1 MDVVTRQEAPS
12 SDRDRLRIRDAM
24 ARLLDGQPLRSDGK
38 LTVKSLAEEA
48 GVKRWLLTHKH
59 TDLQDEFRAR
69 VDARDSLPPAQ
80 QALVDENTELRA
92 RNAELSEQLAA
103 ARDEAHQL
111 ARIVQTLTLENEQ
124 LRSAKDAKVRTLR
137 PGR

>member
-1 MDVVTRQEAPS
+1 MSNSQNATGDAERQA
-12 SDRDRLRIRDAM
+12 IRDAM
-24 ARLLDGQPLRSDGK
+24 ARLLEGQPLRSDGK

-69 VDARDSLPPAQ
+69 IAARDTLPPAQ
-80 QALVDENTELRA
+80 QALVDENTELRT

-124 LRSAKDAKVRTLR
+124 LRSATDAKVRTLR

>member
-1 MDVVTRQEAPS
+1 MSNSQNATGDAERQA
-12 SDRDRLRIRDAM
+12 IRDAM
-24 ARLLDGQPLRSDGK
+24 ARLLEGQPLRSDGK

-69 VDARDSLPPAQ
+69 IATRDALPPAQ

-92 RNAELSEQLAA
+92 RNADLSEQLAA

-111 ARIVQTLTLENEQ
+111 ARIVQVLTLENEQ
-124 LRSAKDAKVRTLR
+124 LRSATDAKVRTLR

>member
-1 MDVVTRQEAPS
+1 MPNSNNATGDAERQV
-12 SDRDRLRIRDAM
+12 IRDAM
-24 ARLLDGQPLRSDGK
+24 NRLLEGQPLRSDGK

-103 ARDEAHQL
+103 ARDEAHKL

>member
-1 MDVVTRQEAPS
+1 MSKTGDSSADQE
-12 SDRDRLRIRDAM
+12 RRVIRDAM
-24 ARLLDGQPLRSDGK
+24 DRLLDGQPIRSDGK
-38 LTVKSLAEEA
+38 LTVKSLSEEA

-69 VDARDSLPPAQ
+69 IAARDSLPPAQ
-80 QALVDENTELRA
+80 QTLVDENTELRA
-92 RNAELSEQLAA
+92 RNAELNEKLAA

-111 ARIVQTLTLENEQ
+111 ARIVQVLTLENEQ
-124 LRSAKDAKVRTLR
+124 LRSATDAKVRTLR

>member
-1 MDVVTRQEAPS
+1 MSKPGDNSADQE
-12 SDRDRLRIRDAM
+12 RRVIRDAM
-24 ARLLDGQPLRSDGK
+24 DRLLDGQPIRSDGK
-38 LTVKSLAEEA
+38 LTVKSLSEEA

-69 VDARDSLPPAQ
+69 IATRDSLPPAQ
-80 QALVDENTELRA
+80 QALVDENNDLRA
-92 RNAELSEQLAA
+92 RNAELSEKLAE

-111 ARIVQTLTLENEQ
+111 ARIVQVLTLENEQ
-124 LRSAKDAKVRTLR
+124 LRSATDAKVRTLR

>member
-1 MDVVTRQEAPS
+1 MD
-12 SDRDRLRIRDAM
+12 
-24 ARLLDGQPLRSDGK
+24 RLLDGKPIRSDGK
-38 LTVKSLAEEA
+38 LTVKSLSEEA

-69 VDARDSLPPAQ
+69 IAARGSLPPAQ
-80 QALVDENTELRA
+80 QALVDKNTELRA
-92 RNAELSEQLAA
+92 RNAELSEKLAE

-111 ARIVQTLTLENEQ
+111 ARIVQVLTLENEQ
-124 LRSAKDAKVRTLR
+124 LRSATDAKVRTLR